1 MSIPRVK
8 RSEQTRLRHNPA
20 LETIINA
27 LNLQVSKILGFA
39 SFIRYSPEVVEDP
52 ISVSLSHLSVDVVT
66 RIA

>member
-20 LETIINA
+20 LEKIINA
-27 LNLQVSKILGFA
+27 LNLKSQKYFA

-52 ISVSLSHLSVDVVT
+52 ISVSLSHLGVDVVT